1 MLYSSSTDRCRSL
14 TAVMATVQPSDMQY
28 ISLHKFNAMH
38 LWREVHMV
46 SRFKQPYSSLW
57 FNPSVCVVFTGNNG
71 LQRENTI
78 QVIYVQKSWLELE
91 ENKMVHRFY
100 FIASRFH
107 RMDLLTNNICWKCQA
122 EPESFMQSGTL
133 NAFSHFGK

>member
-14 TAVMATVQPSDMQY
+14 TAVMATAQPSDMQY

-46 SRFKQPYSSLW
+46 SRFKQPLW
-57 FNPSVCVVFTGNNG
+57 FNPSVCVGKTVYWK
-71 LQRENTI
+71 QRENTI

-100 FIASRFH
+100 FLASRF
-107 RMDLLTNNICWKCQA
+107 LLTNNISWKCQA
-122 EPESFMQSGTL
+122 EPESVIQSGTL